1 MAEAVA
7 KVARRVNKV
16 VEDGENHLDLAD
28 CALSSFP
35 TGLYFATS
43 AVADKILS
51 ISLTNNQLK
60 SLPGK
65 FCTTFKQLQE
75 LNIDGNFLEKL
86 PHEASL
92 LCNLKIINLARNKLG
107 TFPDELTEMQ
117 CIESINLEG
126 NQIKGQVHGTTLHYL
141 TQPSER
147 ERQFLKENIPIETL
161 KCLPRLSSV
170 NLKLNPINK
179 DALNL
184 SDIKFELLL

>member
-126 NQIKGQVHGTTLHYL
+126 NQIKGFSALNIYPVSSTSLMKTIK
-141 TQPSER
+141 T
-147 ERQFLKENIPIETL
+147 NDIPIETL

>member
-7 KVARRVNKV
+7 KIARRVNKV
-16 VEDGENHLDLAD
+16 VEDGEHHLDLSD
-28 CALSSFP
+28 CELSSFP
-35 TGLYFATS
+35 TGLYLATS

-65 FCTTFKQLQE
+65 FCTNFKELQE
-75 LNIDGNFLEKL
+75 LNVDGNFLEKL

-92 LCNLKIINLARNKLG
+92 LSNLKKINLARNKLD
-107 TFPDELTEMQ
+107 TFPDELTQIQ
-117 CIESINLEG
+117 CIENINLEG
-126 NQIKGQVHGTTLHYL
+126 NQIKD
-141 TQPSER
+141 
-147 ERQFLKENIPIETL
+147 IPIETL
-161 KCLPRLSSV
+161 KSLPRLSSV

-184 SDIKFELLL
+184 CGIKFELLL

>member
-7 KVARRVNKV
+7 NIARRVNKV
-16 VEDGENHLDLAD
+16 VDDGEPHLDLSD

-35 TGLYFATS
+35 TGLYLATN

-65 FCTTFKQLQE
+65 FCTVFKELQE
-75 LNIDGNFLEKL
+75 LNVDGNFLEKL

-92 LCNLKIINLARNKLG
+92 LRNLKTINLGRNKLD
-107 TFPDELTEMQ
+107 TFPDELTEIQ

-126 NQIKGQVHGTTLHYL
+126 NQIKD
-141 TQPSER
+141 
-147 ERQFLKENIPIETL
+147 IPIETL

-170 NLKLNPINK
+170 NLKHNPIDK

-184 SDIKFELLL
+184 SGIKFELLL